1 MKNILLSTTAVLMI
15 TGLTSTL
22 TTGCS
27 SSKKREAQVLKDE
40 NVSTNLS
47 KEETLGADS
56 SIGVDKEG
64 NVMHMDKTQLT
75 EYLQTLKYD
84 TFKEYEAL
92 YGIREYS
99 SKGLAGKVNACN
111 NKANQKK
118 YGGDG
123 TAVKPVERP
132 ETMNPEMLAEW
143 KNFNKKKTS
152 NDTNATVD
160 VGYNE
165 KGQVTAVSKEN
176 LLETIERFQDYR
188 KSLTL
193 KRAELEQAL
202 ENCEAKIE
210 AATH

>member
-1 MKNILLSTTAVLMI
+1 MKQFLLFTTTAIMLA
-15 TGLTSTL
+15 GFS
-22 TTGCS
+22 TGCS
-27 SSKKREAQVLKDE
+27 SSKKRETQVLKDE
-40 NVSTNLS
+40 SIATNLS
-47 KEETLGADS
+47 KEESLGGDS
-56 SIGVDKEG
+56 SIGVDKDG

-75 EYLQTLKYD
+75 EYLQNLKYE

-99 SKGLAGKVNACN
+99 SKGLAGQVNACN
-111 NKANQKK
+111 SKASQKK

-123 TAVKPVERP
+123 TPAKPVAAP
-132 ETMNPEMLAEW
+132 EAMNPEMMTEW
-143 KNFNKKKTS
+143 KNFKKNKKS

-188 KSLTL
+188 KSLTVN
-193 KRAELEQAL
+193 RAELEQSLAA
-202 ENCEAKIE
+202 CQAKIE
-210 AATH
+210 AATP